1 MSVISVFQS
10 LWDKAQCGFSA
21 QLNALAPFSES
32 EQQFFAFSPFATEH
46 LRVNPQWLTD
56 IRKNP
61 PRVLNGRIMKLN

>member
-32 EQQFFAFSPFATEH
+32 EQQFFALARLQQSIYA
-46 LRVNPQWLTD
+46 L
-56 IRKNP
+56 I
-61 PRVLNGRIMKLN
+61 LNG